1 MDASGDWRRTKAT
14 ELAEAHALVRE
25 KTDKEITV
33 RHLISVEGVMRALAR
48 RLGEDEHRWAL
59 AGLFH
64 DLDQDQ
70 TGEDPQRH
78 AFLAAEWLHAAGVE
92 EPVVNAVLAHAHE
105 RYRTDLMARAV
116 VHADAIAGLLVAA
129 ALVRPERAAG
139 MKVSSIKK
147 KLKEKA
153 FAPGVNRDEVYGAEQ
168 TLGLPLDE
176 YIAVAIEGSSRSPTT
191 SACRRSARARRPV
204 KFSSDC
210 RWRAYGQARRGGQ
223 QSVRPKVRFPFRTH
237 ISLSGASKQR

>member
-1 MDASGDWRRTKAT
+1 MELTDAR
-14 ELAEAHALVRE
+14 ALVKD
-25 KTDKEITV
+25 KTDKDITV

-48 RLGEDEHRWAL
+48 HFGEDQDRWAL

-64 DLDQDQ
+64 DLDQDR
-70 TGEDPQRH
+70 TGEDPSRH
-78 AFLAAEWLHAAGVE
+78 AFLAAAWLREAGVE

-105 RYRTDLMARAV
+105 QYRTDLMAKAV

-129 ALVRPERAAG
+129 ALVRPERSAG

-153 FAPGVNRDEVYGAEQ
+153 FAPGVNRDEVYGAEE

-176 YIAVAIEGSSRSPTT
+176 FIAVGIAGI
-191 SACRRSARARRPV
+191 
-204 KFSSDC
+204 
-210 RWRAYGQARRGGQ
+210 Q
-223 QSVRPKVRFPFRTH
+223 QVAPD
-237 ISLSGASKQR
+237 IGL